1 LKDWGVTISKIQGKF
16 SIQENN
22 AGRRMMKRISKK
34 KWISIGLMFSFCFV
48 LSCSGL
54 GKPPTSKFILLSST
68 IGPIDAGI
76 VGLLEDEFE
85 KETGIRVRHVG
96 AGTGAALDIA
106 RKGNVDL
113 VLVHAKS
120 LEEKFV
126 QEGFGTER
134 IDLMYND
141 FVIVGPSSDPAGIK
155 GVKQAT
161 GALKRISEKGVTFIS
176 RGDKSGTHVAEMQLW
191 EKAGVKPSG
200 SWYVIYEKGAEGNVP
215 TLRYTDQKEAYTVID
230 RATVLSLRDQI
241 KLAVLVEKDDALLNY
256 MTLIPV
262 NPKKFPRA
270 NHGEVMIFIK
280 WLTSPEKGQK
290 IIRDFGKDKYG
301 SPLFFPNS
309 KEWKSSQTKKN

>member
-1 LKDWGVTISKIQGKF
+1 
-16 SIQENN
+16 
-22 AGRRMMKRISKK
+22 MMKRISKK
-34 KWISIGLMFSFCFV
+34 QWISIGLIFSFCFV

-54 GKPPTSKFILLSST
+54 GKPQTSKFILLSST

-76 VGLLEDEFE
+76 VGFLEDEFE
-85 KETGIRVRHVG
+85 KDTGIRVRHVG
-96 AGTGAALDIA
+96 SGTGAALNIA

-141 FVIVGPSSDPAGIK
+141 FVIVGPASDPAGIK
-155 GVKQAT
+155 GMKLAT
-161 GALKRISEKGVTFIS
+161 EALKKISERKVTFIS
-176 RGDKSGTHVAEMQLW
+176 RGDKSGTHVSEMQLW
-191 EKAGVKPSG
+191 EKAGMKPSG
-200 SWYVIYEKGAEGNVP
+200 SWYVIYEKGAMGNVP
-215 TLRYTDQKEAYTVID
+215 TLRYTDEVNAYTVID
-230 RATVLSLRDQI
+230 RATYLTLKGQI
-241 KLAVLVEKDDALLNY
+241 KLVVLVEKDDALLNY

-270 NHGEVMIFIK
+270 NYEDAMVFVK
-280 WLTSPEKGQK
+280 WLTSPKKGQQ
-290 IIRDFGKDKYG
+290 IIKDFGKEKYG

-309 KEWKSSQTKKN
+309 KEWRVAQGIKN

>member
-1 LKDWGVTISKIQGKF
+1 
-16 SIQENN
+16 
-22 AGRRMMKRISKK
+22 MMKRISTKR
-34 KWISIGLMFSFCFV
+34 WISIGLMFSFCLL

-96 AGTGAALDIA
+96 SGTGAALDIA

-126 QEGFGTER
+126 SEGYGTER

-141 FVIVGPSSDPAGIK
+141 FVIAGPSNDPAGIK
-155 GVKQAT
+155 GMKLAAE
-161 GALKRISEKGVTFIS
+161 ALKRISEKKVTFIS

-191 EKAGVKPSG
+191 EKAGIKPSG
-200 SWYVIYEKGAEGNVP
+200 SWYVTYEKGAMGNVP
-215 TLRYTDQKEAYTVID
+215 TLRYTDERSAYTVID
-230 RATVLSLRDQI
+230 RATYLTLKNQI
-241 KLAVLVEKDDALLNY
+241 KLAILVEKDEALLNY
-256 MTLIPV
+256 MTLIPA
-262 NPKKFPRA
+262 NPKKFPRVNYEDA
-270 NHGEVMIFIK
+270 MVFVK
-280 WLTSPEKGQK
+280 WLTSPKKGQR
-290 IIRDFGKDKYG
+290 IIKDFGKEKYG
-301 SPLFFPNS
+301 SALFFPNS
-309 KEWKSSQTKKN
+309 KEWRSLQGKTN